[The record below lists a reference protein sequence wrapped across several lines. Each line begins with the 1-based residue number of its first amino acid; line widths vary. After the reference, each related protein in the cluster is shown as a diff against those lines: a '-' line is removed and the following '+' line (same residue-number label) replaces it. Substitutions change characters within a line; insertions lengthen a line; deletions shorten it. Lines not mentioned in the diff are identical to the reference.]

1 MVFSSSFFI
10 FFFLPITLVL
20 TLVSQHSKYK
30 NLILLIISVL
40 FYVFGEGELVLLMF
54 GSITLNYFLGK
65 WVGKSSTKVAIS
77 VGVIIN
83 ILILIV
89 FKYTGFLI
97 ENINEIL
104 QLNKIALLPKVEIK
118 LPAGISFYTFHSISY
133 LIDVYRKDNKVQ
145 KSYVDMALY
154 IGLFPQ
160 LIAGPIIRYKD
171 IAYQFASRKI
181 NAIRFQNGVERFI
194 IGLAKKVI
202 IANNIGYTT
211 DLIFNIN
218 PTEISLPL
226 AWLGIISYSLQLYF
240 DFSGYSDMAIGLA
253 KMLGFDFLEN
263 FNFPYKATSIKE
275 FWARWHISL
284 SNWFRDY
291 LYIPLGGNRLS
302 PLRTYLNL
310 SIVFFLTGLWHG
322 ASWNFII
329 WGIIHGFFLIMER
342 LWLGTILNKVGV
354 LKHVYTLLV
363 VMLAWVFFR
372 IDELGKALGYIKA
385 MFLFNANSSN
395 TIEMYLNFE
404 LVLAICIAIL
414 LSFNG
419 FNFWYKKVVLN
430 CSLRFKNN
438 TIINY
443 QLFKNFKALSLIII
457 FIYACFNVFSSTY
470 NPFIYFRF

>member
-1 MVFSSSFFI
+1 MVFSSSFFL

-20 TLVSQHSKYK
+20 TLVSQHSRYK
-30 NLILLIISVL
+30 NLVLLIISIF
-40 FYVFGEGELVLLMF
+40 FYVFGEGELVILMF

-65 WVGKSSTKVAIS
+65 WVGQSSTKVAIT

-83 ILILIV
+83 VLILIV
-89 FKYTGFLI
+89 FKYTGFII

-104 QLNKIALLPKVEIK
+104 QLYKISPLPKAEIK

-154 IGLFPQ
+154 IALFPQ

-171 IAYQFASRKI
+171 IANQFIKRKI
-181 NAIRFQNGVERFI
+181 NVIRFQNGIERFI

-202 IANNIGYTT
+202 IANTIGFTA
-211 DLIFNIN
+211 DLIFDIN
-218 PTEISLPL
+218 SSEISLPL
-226 AWLGIISYSLQLYF
+226 AWLGMISYSLQLYF

-263 FNFPYKATSIKE
+263 FNFPYKAGSIKE
-275 FWARWHISL
+275 FWSRWHISL

-291 LYIPLGGNRLS
+291 LYIPLGGNRVS

-329 WGIIHGFFLIMER
+329 WGVIHGFFLIIER
-342 LWLGTILNKVGV
+342 LWLGKILLETRV

-372 IDELGKALGYIKA
+372 IDGLSKALNYIKA
-385 MFLFNANSSN
+385 LFLYKSNSSN
-395 TIEMYLNFE
+395 TIDMYLNFE
-404 LVLAICIAIL
+404 LVLTICIATL

-419 FNFWYKKVVLN
+419 FNYFYKKIL
-430 CSLRFKNN
+430 LYLFKRFKYHKF
-438 TIINY
+438 INY
-443 QLFKNFKALSLIII
+443 QLFKNIKAIALIVI
-457 FIYACFNVFSSTY
+457 FVYACLNVFSSSY